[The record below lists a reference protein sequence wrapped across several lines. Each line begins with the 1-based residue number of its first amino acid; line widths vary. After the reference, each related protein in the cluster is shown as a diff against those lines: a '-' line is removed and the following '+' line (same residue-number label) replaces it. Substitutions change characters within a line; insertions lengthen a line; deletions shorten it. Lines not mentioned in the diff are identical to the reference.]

1 MVNICE
7 YGIIW
12 GTWQKLVRMVWDS
25 VQSMTRC
32 FLCFKICFYV
42 DLWFAFKYRAG
53 CQLCYAVL
61 AVWIFVVCLAS
72 RRTELLPSLP
82 AGQAARA
89 ICLRPTCHS
98 PIQCSFGLHQLAFGW
113 HEAFFLVFL
122 SLQSSIQV
130 CGWVSHVFYWQG
142 ALQLF
147 GGFQWSGVQPEV
159 EQAAFWSN
167 GACLQLPGCCGE
179 WVDKSG
185 DIAWE
190 CIDMWKIRFQNCTP
204 CENTPNPKAYWC
216 LQYSQLPYETT
227 GRLGGQIQAR
237 PNSKRKSEVYHV

>member
-1 MVNICE
+1 MWIWDNMGNMAKTGSNGLGFCPE
-7 YGIIW
+7 YDPMFFMF
-12 GTWQKLVRMVWDS
+12 QDM
-25 VQSMTRC
+25 
-32 FLCFKICFYV
+32 FLCWFVICIQVSCRLSTVLCGLGCV
-42 DLWFAFKYRAG
+42 DLRCMFGFPSDWAFTFASCRTSCKSN
-53 CQLCYAVL
+53 L
-61 AVWIFVVCLAS
+61 LAS
-72 RRTELLPSLP
+72 DMPLSYTMLIWST
-82 AGQAARA
+82 
-89 ICLRPTCHS
+89 PTCLWMTW
-98 PIQCSFGLHQLAFGW
+98 GL
-113 HEAFFLVFL
+113 FLVFL

-167 GACLQLPGCCGE
+167 GACLQLPGCCSE

-227 GRLGGQIQAR
+227 GRLGGQIQAH